1 MNPNPFSPGHP
12 IRPQPET
19 PFMSQ
24 LTIRRITIT
33 VISLLG
39 AALFEFCALFVQ
51 VNQAV
56 NHTRLGAITAPA
68 ADVR

>member
-1 MNPNPFSPGHP
+1 
-12 IRPQPET
+12 
-19 PFMSQ
+19 MSQ